1 VVVRRLPTLL
11 LATIAGWGVPP
22 AARSAAPSASA
33 PSASASV
40 AATLPASAED
50 PVIRFLEERV
60 ATDALDPAIV
70 VRLGGTCLQQARE
83 TGDVTLYAKAEAAF
97 QTALTRTANYF
108 PALTGLGT
116 THLGQHRFREAL
128 VVADRA
134 VAQRPDAPEA
144 HALRGDACLELGD
157 LAEAEA
163 AFKRMHALR
172 PGLLSHARLANL
184 SFVRGEAPA
193 AIEQYEAALRAGEQA
208 GAAPALRTWCLVR
221 LGEVHFR
228 TGKWDGAQRRYASAA
243 ALQPDDVA
251 LLDHLAELQAAR
263 GEYGDAIA
271 TYEQVVARSPRPEF
285 FHALGDV
292 CARARKPNDAQ
303 RWHEQALAGYL
314 RAAAAGN
321 AGYYHHLADFYCEVR
336 PDGAEALKWATKD
349 LALRRTTASLAALA
363 RAHYVAGD
371 DAAAAAAMDE
381 ALARPTADFHVLSDA
396 TLIYARAAR
405 PADALACR
413 ERTIKAN
420 PKFNAFHVHR

>member
-1 VVVRRLPTLL
+1 M
-11 LATIAGWGVPP
+11 
-22 AARSAAPSASA
+22 
-33 PSASASV
+33 
-40 AATLPASAED
+40 AATSPARAED

-60 ATDALDPAIV
+60 AADVLDPAIA

-97 QTALTRTANYF
+97 QTALARTADYF

-116 THLGQHRFREAL
+116 TYLGQHRFREAL
-128 VVADRA
+128 AVADRA
-134 VAQRPDAPEA
+134 IAQRPESPEA
-144 HALRGDACLELGD
+144 HGLRGDACLELGD

-163 AFKRMHALR
+163 AFGRMHALR
-172 PGLLSHARLANL
+172 PSLLSHARLANL
-184 SFVRGEAPA
+184 RFVRGDAPA
-193 AIEQYEAALRAGEQA
+193 AIEQYEAALRAGEQT
-208 GAAPALRTWCLVR
+208 GAAPALRAWCLVK

-228 TGKWDGAQRRYASAA
+228 TGDWDDAARSYDRAAELQR
-243 ALQPDDVA
+243 DDVA
-251 LLDHLAELQAAR
+251 LLDHVAELQAAH
-263 GEYGDAIA
+263 GDYEQAIA
-271 TYEQVVARSPRPEF
+271 TYEQVVERSPRPEF

-292 CARARKPNDAQ
+292 CARARKANDAL
-303 RWHEQALAGYL
+303 RWHDQALAGYL

-336 PDGAEALKWATKD
+336 PNGAEAVKWATKD
-349 LALRRTTASLAALA
+349 LTLRRTTASLAALA

-381 ALARPTADFHVLSDA
+381 ALGRTTADFHILSDA

-413 ERTIKAN
+413 ERMVKAN

>member
-1 VVVRRLPTLL
+1 VVFRRLPTLV
-11 LATIAGWGVPP
+11 LAVIATGGGVPP
-22 AARSAAPSASA
+22 AARSATPSASA
-33 PSASASV
+33 P
-40 AATLPASAED
+40 ATTSPATVED
-50 PVIRFLEERV
+50 PVIKFLEERV
-60 ATDALDPAIV
+60 AADALDPAIA
-70 VRLGGTCLQQARE
+70 VRLGGTCLQQARQ
-83 TGDVTLYAKAEAAF
+83 TGDVALYPKAEAAF
-97 QTALTRTANYF
+97 QTALARTADYF

-116 THLGQHRFREAL
+116 TYLGQHRFRDAL
-128 VVADRA
+128 AVADRA
-134 VAQRPDAPEA
+134 VARQPDAPEA

-163 AFKRMHALR
+163 AFGRMHALR
-172 PGLLSHARLANL
+172 PSLLSLARLANL
-184 SFVRGEAPA
+184 HFVRGDAPA

-208 GAAPALRTWCLVR
+208 GAAPALRAWCLVK

-228 TGKWDGAQRRYASAA
+228 TGDWDGAQRRYASAA
-243 ALQPDDVA
+243 GLQPDDVA

-263 GEYGDAIA
+263 GEYEQAIA

-292 CARARKPNDAQ
+292 CARARKTNDAQ
-303 RWHEQALAGYL
+303 RWHDQALAGYL

-336 PDGAEALKWATKD
+336 PDGAEAVKWATKD

-381 ALARPTADFHVLSDA
+381 ALARGTGDFHVLSDA

-413 ERTIKAN
+413 ERTVKAN
-420 PKFNAFHVHR
+420 PKFNAVHVHR